1 MSRFLAR
8 YSMTNDGLAEARRA
22 REAEW
27 QTMHRRPDGRP
38 SERAITPPVATARFS
53 LIVLVRRVTGLRPG
67 SPGAASR
74 SRPRG

>member
-8 YSMTNDGLAEARRA
+8 YSMTNDTLAEARRA

-27 QTMHRRPDGRP
+27 QSMHRRPDGRP
-38 SERAITPPVATARFS
+38 NERPLTPAAAPARFS
-53 LIVLVRRVTGLRPG
+53 LVALVWRVAGLRPG
-67 SPGAASR
+67 SNAVASR

>member
-8 YSMTNDGLAEARRA
+8 YSMTNDTLAEARRA

-27 QTMHRRPDGRP
+27 QSMHRRPDTP
-38 SERAITPPVATARFS
+38 PAERALTPAAAPARFS
-53 LIVLVRRVTGLRPG
+53 LIALVRRVAGLRPG
-67 SPGAASR
+67 SHADASR